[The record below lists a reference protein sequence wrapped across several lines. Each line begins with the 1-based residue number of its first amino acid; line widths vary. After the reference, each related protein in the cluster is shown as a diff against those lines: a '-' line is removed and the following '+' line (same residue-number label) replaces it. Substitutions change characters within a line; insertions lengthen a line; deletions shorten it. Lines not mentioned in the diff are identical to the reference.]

1 VVVFLGGDD
10 SDDSWWSSSEA
21 THESVGTAPVELSPS
36 AKRRD
41 DLVFWG
47 VINMYNYLVI
57 KLGTPV
63 SRCTWK
69 AKIPLKI
76 KIFLWYLKTG
86 IVLTKDNLVKRQ
98 WKGCTKC
105 YFCTKQE
112 TIEHLFFDCP
122 MTRLMWGLFVLHLGL
137 QNRWM
142 WGIFVVLGLEVFRT
156 SKRTLY

>member
-1 VVVFLGGDD
+1 
-10 SDDSWWSSSEA
+10 
-21 THESVGTAPVELSPS
+21 
-36 AKRRD
+36 
-41 DLVFWG
+41 
-47 VINMYNYLVI
+47 MYNYLVI

-112 TIEHLFFDCP
+112 TIQHLFFDCP

>member
-1 VVVFLGGDD
+1 MFLGLRLRRFVVVFLGGDPRVGRHRAGGALPLG
-10 SDDSWWSSSEA
+10 EA
-21 THESVGTAPVELSPS
+21 AGRPDFL
-36 AKRRD
+36 
-41 DLVFWG
+41 G

-105 YFCTKQE
+105 HFCTKQE
-112 TIEHLFFDCP
+112 TIQHLFFDCP

-142 WGIFVVLGLEVFRT
+142 WGIFVVLA
-156 SKRTLY
+156 